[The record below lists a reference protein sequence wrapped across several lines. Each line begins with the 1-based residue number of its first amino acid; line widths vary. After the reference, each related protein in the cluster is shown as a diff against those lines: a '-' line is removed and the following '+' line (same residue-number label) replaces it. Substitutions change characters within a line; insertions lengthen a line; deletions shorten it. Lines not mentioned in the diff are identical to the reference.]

1 MCRSLAFQKDPCV
14 LQMCIIDVESE
25 IWMRRCFVCVDW
37 RMHGRL
43 AAISLSC
50 PVADEKRRG
59 HCHRTRALCW
69 PRCHPDT
76 RLAKIRGSSA
86 RRWHIIIH
94 KQKVNLVLERLRFVR
109 SISFGA
115 FTSFV
120 FDTCRSWVVAAWLFL
135 GCVPLDRGTG
145 PPLYSFSRWTG
156 TSSLLLWRWT
166 SVSDLATECVW
177 KSSSLMNLGKLI
189 QIYNCPRLAKDQS
202 QSQRFDDPSCPLFI
216 CQLLIYN
223 NYR

>member
-14 LQMCIIDVESE
+14 LQMCIIDAESE
-25 IWMRRCFVCVDW
+25 IWMRSCFVCVDW

-120 FDTCRSWVVAAWLFL
+120 FDTCRSWVCSGLAVSRLCAA
-135 GCVPLDRGTG
+135 RG
-145 PPLYSFSRWTG
+145 SFSGDVAMDKHLHRPSDSAYLWC
-156 TSSLLLWRWT
+156 SSNRVCGNPVHLWIWGR
-166 SVSDLATECVW
+166 
-177 KSSSLMNLGKLI
+177 
-189 QIYNCPRLAKDQS
+189 
-202 QSQRFDDPSCPLFI
+202 
-216 CQLLIYN
+216 
-223 NYR
+223 